1 MKKNWWTEEG
11 KAVTKYKDLAQFV
24 QKINKTVEGPENQS
38 HKLSAQG
45 WIIKQT
51 RNISPPPPWIHFKF
65 SNTVRFVYILCY
77 NWHWKTLSYS
87 GRPRN
92 NSRRAGTKRR
102 FYERKNFC
110 SCDKHFHENC
120 FNFQWPYFTHCLHWE
135 H

>member
-51 RNISPPPPWIHFKF
+51 RNISPPPLEFI
-65 SNTVRFVYILCY
+65 SNLAILCDLY
-77 NWHWKTLSYS
+77 IFYVT
-87 GRPRN
+87 
-92 NSRRAGTKRR
+92 TDTEKR
-102 FYERKNFC
+102 
-110 SCDKHFHENC
+110 
-120 FNFQWPYFTHCLHWE
+120 
-135 H
+135 